1 MLERLLGSGARVRI
15 LETFLLNPGR
25 DFYQR
30 EISTVTNLPIRAIQR
45 EVERL
50 VEVGFLEKQIRG
62 NRIYYKC
69 RRDFPI
75 FEELKSIILKT
86 VALGK
91 ILKDYLQKKEEK
103 IELAFIY
110 GSFAKGEESISSD
123 IDLIIVGNIT
133 SKETSSV
140 LSSAKDMLSREI
152 NFVVYNKEE
161 FINKK
166 KNHFLREVLKEPK
179 IFIIGSEGDLK
190 RILKPGKIN
199 PPQNFS

>member
-1 MLERLLGSGARVRI
+1 MLEKLLGSGARVRV
-15 LETFLLNPGR
+15 LEVFLLNPGR

-50 VEVGFLEKQIRG
+50 VKIGLLEKQIRG
-62 NRIYYKC
+62 NRNYYKC
-69 RRDFPI
+69 RSDFPI
-75 FEELKSIILKT
+75 LEELKSIILKT
-86 VALGK
+86 VSLGK
-91 ILKDYLQKKEEK
+91 ILEDYLQKKEEK

-110 GSFAKGEESISSD
+110 GSFAKGEENISSD

-152 NFVVYNKEE
+152 NFVVYNKKE
-161 FINKK
+161 FTKKK
-166 KNHFLREVLKEPK
+166 KNHFLKEVLKEPK
-179 IFIIGSEGDLK
+179 IFIIGTEGDLK

-199 PPQNFS
+199 SP

>member
-1 MLERLLGSGARVRI
+1 MLEKLLGSGARVRI
-15 LETFLLNPGR
+15 LKTFLLNPGR

-50 VEVGFLEKQIRG
+50 VGIGFLEKQIRG

-69 RRDFPI
+69 RSDFPI
-75 FEELKSIILKT
+75 LEELKSIILKT

-179 IFIIGSEGDLK
+179 IFIIGSEDDLK
-190 RILKPGKIN
+190 RILKPGKIS
-199 PPQNFS
+199 PP